1 MVWQDVV
8 ITIIIILFGYAL
20 IPQIIQG
27 FRDKKQGIN
36 VQTSFIPFAGMYV
49 MTPIYLTL
57 DLTFSAITVFIT
69 GTLWLTI
76 LLQKLK
82 YK

>member
-1 MVWQDVV
+1 MVWQDTV

-27 FRDKKQGIN
+27 YKTKKQD
-36 VQTSFIPFAGMYV
+36 VSLQTSFIPFAGMYI

-57 DLTFSAITVFIT
+57 DLTFSAITVFMT
-69 GTLWLTI
+69 GTLWLAI